1 MFVLYTI
8 ESFKT
13 NTNTI
18 YINIILIVN
27 IRPCMIPD
35 DGGIMF
41 ERLKETEQRKKRDI
55 FDQASKF
62 LSIL

>member
-8 ESFKT
+8 ESLKT
-13 NTNTI
+13 STNTI
-18 YINIILIVN
+18 LYNIISIVN
-27 IRPCMIPD
+27 TRPCMIPD

-55 FDQASKF
+55 FDEASKS